1 MSIEDEFTVTL
12 NSSSVGKKVSEKSI
26 LVTGEDGSAC
36 LLFSNGALITIKPGS
51 RFYLR
56 KFAQK
61 NFSADHNANPSEL
74 EQEPSQSELL
84 AHLDFGNLIVKAPK
98 LNKGSTMVLSSPLG
112 TAGIRGTMF
121 QLVAVRNPVTGDITG
136 GVNLISGDISFT
148 DVGGNEVSLVSGQ
161 SLQLASGKLGE
172 SMATM
177 PGGLV
182 NLTATYGESL
192 SGGAMPPSI
201 DMLFPEVNGKG
212 ASASSIGSISSLESI
227 QSADTDWEMV
237 HEIAS
242 EIFFTIEASETSS
255 ASFTFNDI
263 SDAVSVSTPTPQT
276 QAPSIPSSIS
286 GEVLATV
293 EGLEDLYIKAP
304 VISLAAGA
312 NKIFQDQLI
321 IEYLVQRKNINYP
334 LNDFGPFQIM
344 PKKSDIYPSYSAMTL
359 GNIDIS
365 SDVEVSNQGT
375 VDYTTLGHESK
386 ITLYVDDFA
395 FRKVNFADGN
405 PVSAKIT
412 PTVRIVDSQK
422 PIVSFFE
429 GKEQAKPMQIE
440 GEIGETFIDPGISLI
455 DNYYS
460 ESEIINFNGLTEG
473 AEKSSF
479 GSVDMEVAGIYEIT
493 YQGISDPSGNII
505 DPTTR
510 WVQVIDN
517 TPPQPTLY
525 GSNPI
530 YMDLNT
536 SNVFKD
542 PGVFATDNLD
552 GVIEWGDSRI
562 KVLVEMLVDD
572 TLQSYNAVTNSF
584 ENVIA
589 EAKKQDSVNATFRL
603 KYQVTD
609 LAGNMAEA
617 FRQIVLI
624 NSPFKTPTM
633 VLHGDNPLY
642 HEVNTA
648 FSDPG
653 VTAYKDMGTGVS
665 PINLNNKVSALAYLG
680 TSISGL
686 DSSMVNYHFKNN
698 KYVDRSGIEDP
709 GNKVVIKY
717 QVTDQ
722 FGHQAKLEREVRV
735 VDRTPPVITLNDAAG
750 VDLLNIQ
757 AGVSFT
763 DPSAVVTDNY
773 DTNPVFTTKL
783 NSLSINSE
791 MIDPSGGNIFSTL
804 SAIGFWEPGE
814 YQIVHQSTDTNDN
827 FGENNRT
834 LRVVDTIAPL
844 ISVIPHQFLA
854 SPSTNTLNS
863 EVPLTSSV
871 IDYPSNP
878 LPTEILNL
886 ISVLSGY
893 DHASKTFVQIDADP
907 YINTFGSEKDFYIKD
922 LPDDPNDVIFDHD
935 STGQTTK
942 VVTDIWGRS
951 FIWHSAFKINFS
963 NGVTLQDPGVY
974 VRNDSNLQ
982 VTVSSSINKTKD
994 TDNNPFKYFVNYT
1007 AAQSNGQTASV
1018 SNARTIRFIDA
1029 VAPTIDL
1036 SPTTNGST
1044 HFILA
1049 EGGVDYGDTD
1059 SSFYTWINSSKTGP
1073 FNLSTQVLD
1082 AAEGSIPNKLVR
1094 TIFDDFVNDA
1104 NFSNATPLGLVYNTN
1119 SITEE
1124 VKTANEVSGSVSGLI
1139 STSYPNKGKIFTIK
1153 YDAQDTANN
1162 VADSNYRYLQVID
1175 TMPPIISTPTNQ
1187 TLIVDY
1193 TSTSNPN
1200 VMDLQS
1206 VKDYMVADLNVTDAN
1221 NFEPSGSLT
1230 WNVIILKPSG
1240 GAYEP
1245 GVPFPSNKEDAGY
1258 NVTITSTD
1266 SSGNTSAT
1274 VTRYLKVGDTKK
1286 PVLTM
1291 MGKDVIHDFL
1301 RFATNSG
1308 SGSPIPSIQTD
1319 EISGNDFNSS
1329 GFGGGEH
1336 RMLLADYNFVDPGVY
1351 AEDNNSAWNIADNFP
1366 DLDGDG
1372 IGEGYVSI
1380 KVDSPNKVSQCSSG
1394 SNIIHIYSHF
1404 EEHSVGLNSKS
1415 LKEWQTLLE
1424 SNLYGFPTDE
1434 NGTGGSPAKVPK
1446 VWDASTNTGDHNFT
1460 DLNKE
1465 SDTSTLTNLDM
1476 TV

>member
-26 LVTGEDGSAC
+26 LVTGEDGSAS

-429 GKEQAKPMQIE
+429 GKEQANPMQIE

-750 VDLLNIQ
+750 
-757 AGVSFT
+757 
-763 DPSAVVTDNY
+763 
-773 DTNPVFTTKL
+773 
-783 NSLSINSE
+783 
-791 MIDPSGGNIFSTL
+791 
-804 SAIGFWEPGE
+804 
-814 YQIVHQSTDTNDN
+814 
-827 FGENNRT
+827 
-834 LRVVDTIAPL
+834 
-844 ISVIPHQFLA
+844 
-854 SPSTNTLNS
+854 
-863 EVPLTSSV
+863 
-871 IDYPSNP
+871 
-878 LPTEILNL
+878 
-886 ISVLSGY
+886 
-893 DHASKTFVQIDADP
+893 
-907 YINTFGSEKDFYIKD
+907 
-922 LPDDPNDVIFDHD
+922 
-935 STGQTTK
+935 
-942 VVTDIWGRS
+942 
-951 FIWHSAFKINFS
+951 
-963 NGVTLQDPGVY
+963 
-974 VRNDSNLQ
+974 
-982 VTVSSSINKTKD
+982 
-994 TDNNPFKYFVNYT
+994 
-1007 AAQSNGQTASV
+1007 
-1018 SNARTIRFIDA
+1018 
-1029 VAPTIDL
+1029 
-1036 SPTTNGST
+1036 
-1044 HFILA
+1044 
-1049 EGGVDYGDTD
+1049 
-1059 SSFYTWINSSKTGP
+1059 
-1073 FNLSTQVLD
+1073 
-1082 AAEGSIPNKLVR
+1082 
-1094 TIFDDFVNDA
+1094 
-1104 NFSNATPLGLVYNTN
+1104 
-1119 SITEE
+1119 
-1124 VKTANEVSGSVSGLI
+1124 
-1139 STSYPNKGKIFTIK
+1139 
-1153 YDAQDTANN
+1153 
-1162 VADSNYRYLQVID
+1162 
-1175 TMPPIISTPTNQ
+1175 
-1187 TLIVDY
+1187 
-1193 TSTSNPN
+1193 
-1200 VMDLQS
+1200 
-1206 VKDYMVADLNVTDAN
+1206 
-1221 NFEPSGSLT
+1221 
-1230 WNVIILKPSG
+1230 
-1240 GAYEP
+1240 
-1245 GVPFPSNKEDAGY
+1245 
-1258 NVTITSTD
+1258 
-1266 SSGNTSAT
+1266 
-1274 VTRYLKVGDTKK
+1274 
-1286 PVLTM
+1286 
-1291 MGKDVIHDFL
+1291 
-1301 RFATNSG
+1301 
-1308 SGSPIPSIQTD
+1308 
-1319 EISGNDFNSS
+1319 
-1329 GFGGGEH
+1329 
-1336 RMLLADYNFVDPGVY
+1336 
-1351 AEDNNSAWNIADNFP
+1351 
-1366 DLDGDG
+1366 
-1372 IGEGYVSI
+1372 
-1380 KVDSPNKVSQCSSG
+1380 
-1394 SNIIHIYSHF
+1394 
-1404 EEHSVGLNSKS
+1404 
-1415 LKEWQTLLE
+1415 
-1424 SNLYGFPTDE
+1424 
-1434 NGTGGSPAKVPK
+1434 
-1446 VWDASTNTGDHNFT
+1446 
-1460 DLNKE
+1460 
-1465 SDTSTLTNLDM
+1465 
-1476 TV
+1476 